1 MSKII
6 ARRSTDDDFGVMVTY
21 WRRRL
26 PIMASE
32 LLLTFA
38 LLCVTGLYASVV
50 AQTIDQQWKWCAGAD
65 PDLSIGGCTAVIHVN
80 RR

>member
-1 MSKII
+1 
-6 ARRSTDDDFGVMVTY
+6 
-21 WRRRL
+21 
-26 PIMASE
+26 MASE